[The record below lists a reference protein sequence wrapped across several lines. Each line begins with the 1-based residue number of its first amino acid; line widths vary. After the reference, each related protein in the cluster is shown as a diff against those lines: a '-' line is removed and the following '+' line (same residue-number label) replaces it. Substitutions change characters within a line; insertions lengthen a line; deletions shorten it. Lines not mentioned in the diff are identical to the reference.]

1 VTTTA
6 DGASSVVLP
15 RADGSLETYHL
26 AEPRAWPRPRRPFV
40 ARTAYAAAH
49 VVADPLADNA
59 PGAPARLDWDATL
72 AFRRHL
78 WSYGLGVADA
88 MDTAQRGMG
97 LTWDTATELI
107 RRSAREAAAEG
118 GMLACGAGTDQ
129 LPWPVAE
136 VVSLDS
142 VIAAY
147 EEQLAVVEDAGARPI
162 LMASRHLAAAA
173 RGVDDYAKVYARLLG
188 QATQPAILHWLGPM
202 FDPALQ
208 GYWGTTDIDA
218 ATEAFLAI
226 VREHA
231 ARIDG
236 VKVSLL
242 DEDHEVRLRSALPEG
257 VHLYTGDDF
266 NYPSLIR
273 SGSDA
278 LLGIFDAIAPAAAA
292 ALAAL
297 DRSDFDAY
305 DDAFATTV
313 PLSRHLFSAPTY
325 HYKTGI
331 CFLAWISGH
340 QAGFTMVGGMQSA
353 RSVPH
358 LVQAFRLAD
367 RAGLLPDPE
376 LAGARM
382 REFLTVQGVGS

>member
-1 VTTTA
+1 MAV

-15 RADGSLETYHL
+15 RADGSLETYQV
-26 AEPRAWPRPRRPFV
+26 AAPRDWPRPHQPF
-40 ARTAYAAAH
+40 ASRIAYAAAH

-88 MDTAQRGMG
+88 MDTAQRGQG
-97 LTWDTATELI
+97 LTWDTAAELI
-107 RRSAREAAAEG
+107 RRSAREAAAHG
-118 GMLACGAGTDQ
+118 GALACGAGTDQ
-129 LPWPVAE
+129 LPWPADE
-136 VVSLDS
+136 EIGLDTVV
-142 VIAAY
+142 AAY

-162 LMASRHLAAAA
+162 LMASRHLAAVA

-188 QATQPAILHWLGPM
+188 QTSQPAILHWLGPM
-202 FDPALQ
+202 FDPALE
-208 GYWGTTDIDA
+208 GYWGAVDVDTATD
-218 ATEAFLAI
+218 AFLAI

-242 DEDHEVRLRSALPEG
+242 DEDHEVRLRSALPSG
-257 VHLYTGDDF
+257 VRLYTGDDF
-266 NYPSLIR
+266 NYPALIR

-278 LLGIFDAIAPAAAA
+278 LLGIFDAIAPAAAT

-297 DRSDFDAY
+297 DRGDAQAY
-305 DDAFATTV
+305 DDAFGATV

-325 HYKTGI
+325 YYKTGI
-331 CFLAWISGH
+331 CFLAWLSGH
-340 QAGFTMVGGMQSA
+340 QNGFTMVGGMQSA

-358 LVQAFRLAD
+358 LAQAFRLAD
-367 RAGLLPDPE
+367 RAGLLPDPD
-376 LAGARM
+376 LACARM
-382 REFLTVQGVGS
+382 REFLAVHGVGS